1 MKSIIENSTK
11 ISKFLFED
19 SVPVLFGVNKIVV
32 YDSKDPDKIDFYIS
46 DLNSSNSTLVENITN
61 SPEDWE
67 GDKYTFDGKDWKEKT
82 SDEE

>member
-32 YDSKDPDKIDFYIS
+32 YDSKD
-46 DLNSSNSTLVENITN
+46 SSNSTLVENITN